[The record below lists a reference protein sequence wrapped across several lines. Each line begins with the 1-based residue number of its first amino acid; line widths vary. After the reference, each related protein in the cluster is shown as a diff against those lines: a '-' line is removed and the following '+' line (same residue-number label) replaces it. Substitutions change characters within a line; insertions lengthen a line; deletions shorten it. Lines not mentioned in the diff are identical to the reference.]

1 MTGRGSSA
9 SGSASGGAPPGPV
22 RLSAVLIT
30 RNEEANL
37 PGCLASLRGLA
48 DEIVV
53 LDSQSTDRTLDIAR
67 GAGARVAQHRFEGY
81 GAAKQ
86 QALEMATGAW
96 VLSVDADERV
106 TPGLADEIRRVVAA
120 SPPANGFLV
129 RREVFF
135 LGRRLRFG
143 GMGNDWVLR
152 LFRRESARFS
162 TVPVHEHVEV
172 SGGRARLKATL
183 EHHAYRTLAEHVEK
197 MNRYTDIQAAMK
209 MERGV
214 RYRTWMLLRLPWE
227 VFARC
232 ILRLGIL
239 DGTPGIMFATMSAY
253 SAWLRYAK
261 TWKPSPGSNP

>member
-1 MTGRGSSA
+1 MTEPRA
-9 SGSASGGAPPGPV
+9 AAAPA

-30 RNEEANL
+30 RNEQANL
-37 PGCLASLRGLA
+37 PACLASLRGLA

-53 LDSQSTDRTLDIAR
+53 LDSQSTDATVEIAR
-67 GAGARVAQHRFEGY
+67 AAGARVATHRFEGY

-86 QALEMATGAW
+86 QALEMARGVW

-106 TPGLADEIRRVVAA
+106 TPALAEEIRRVLAA
-120 SPPANGFLV
+120 SPAVNGFLV
-129 RREVFF
+129 RRDVFF

-152 LFRRESARFS
+152 LFRREGARFS

-172 SGGRARLKATL
+172 SGRAGKLRATL
-183 EHHAYRTLAEHVEK
+183 EHHAYRSLAEHVEK

-209 MERGV
+209 EEQGV
-214 RYRTWMLLRLPWE
+214 RYRSWMLLRLPWE

-232 ILRLGIL
+232 VLRLGVL
-239 DGTPGIMFATMSAY
+239 DGTPGIIFATMSAY

-261 TWKPSPGSNP
+261 TWRPAAGAVP

>member
-1 MTGRGSSA
+1 MTGTR
-9 SGSASGGAPPGPV
+9 APGRPT
-22 RLSAVLIT
+22 LSAVLIT
-30 RNEEANL
+30 RNEQANL

-53 LDSQSTDRTLDIAR
+53 LDSRSSDDTVAIAR
-67 GAGARVAQHRFEGY
+67 AAGARVAEHRFEGY

-106 TPGLADEIRRVVAA
+106 TPALAEEIRRVLAA
-120 SPPANGFLV
+120 PPTLNGFMV

-152 LFRRESARFS
+152 LFRREGARFA
-162 TVPVHEHVEV
+162 TVPVHERVEIR
-172 SGGRARLKATL
+172 GRPGKLRATL
-183 EHHAYRTLAEHVEK
+183 EHHAYRSLAEHVEK
-197 MNRYTDIQAAMK
+197 MNLYTDIQAAMK
-209 MERGV
+209 EEHGV
-214 RYRTWMLLRLPWE
+214 RYRSWMLLRLPWE

-232 ILRLGIL
+232 VVRLGVL
-239 DGTPGIMFATMSAY
+239 DGTPGVMFAVMSAY

-261 TWKPSPGSNP
+261 TWKPAPGRAP

>member
-1 MTGRGSSA
+1 MEGV
-9 SGSASGGAPPGPV
+9 GAV

-37 PGCLASLRGLA
+37 PGCIASLAGLA
-48 DEIVV
+48 DEIVIV
-53 LDSQSTDRTLDIAR
+53 DSESTDRTVTIAEA
-67 GAGARVAQHRFEGY
+67 AGARLARHRFTGF

-86 QALEMATGAW
+86 RALEMATGVW

-106 TPGLADEIRRVVAA
+106 TPALAAEIRRILAA
-120 SPPANGFLV
+120 DPGPNGFLI

-152 LFRRESARFS
+152 LFRRAGARFS
-162 TVPVHEHVEV
+162 ASPVHEHVEIP
-172 SGGRARLKATL
+172 GRAAKLDGTL

-197 MNRYTDIQAAMK
+197 MNRYTDMQAETKSAQ
-209 MERGV
+209 GV
-214 RYRTWMLLRLPWE
+214 RYRSWMWARLPWE

-232 ILRLGIL
+232 VLRLGVL
-239 DGTPGIMFATMSAY
+239 DGTAGVIFATMSAY
-253 SAWLRYAK
+253 SAWLKYAK
-261 TWKPSPGSNP
+261 TWRPVA